1 MMQKFLSM
9 SIENL
14 KILSFYRSKRKLKVY
29 AAHVKIK
36 QNLRSIVKLAKMAGI
51 KLKKRFCFNQL
62 CKSTRSTRK
71 STRSTCLCGTV
82 YGPKFD
88 HRTRER
94 PRSLPLTKNCLCVH
108 YKPGIKADIKLKLN
122 LAPKTRRSF
131 RYRLREDRR

>member
-51 KLKKRFCFNQL
+51 KLKKNVSVL
-62 CKSTRSTRK
+62 INSVKVHVVPV
-71 STRSTCLCGTV
+71 CGTCV
-82 YGPKFD
+82 VLFMD
-88 HRTRER
+88 
-94 PRSLPLTKNCLCVH
+94 RSSIIEPVRD
-108 YKPGIKADIKLKLN
+108 PEA
-122 LAPKTRRSF
+122 
-131 RYRLREDRR
+131 YRLRKIVLAFTINPELRRI

>member
-51 KLKKRFCFNQL
+51 KLKKKRFCFNQL
-62 CKSTRSTRK
+62 CKSTRST
-71 STRSTCLCGTV
+71 CLWYLCGTV

-94 PRSLPLTKNCLCVH
+94 PRSLPLTKNCLGVH